1 MDQVI
6 MFLNKRFLFGIFFS
20 VALFFAIRPAF
31 GQRLVSSEIDTS
43 NSIARP
49 LTQNDLSYYIT
60 TGRHIYRRFPTSH
73 IYVSDQT
80 GNDTIVRILG
90 YAERF
95 SSPYP
100 VTYLDSVS
108 IRMALTAFDSVAGNS
123 LEVLVTGSQ
132 HTANGIYANLQD
144 VRARV
149 VYDPRTTALNN
160 GIWLSVALPHVAVD
174 SDFFVGLIT
183 TDSIETDTRLWIQ
196 TDSLLFPNLVPRD
209 ENRDR
214 GRAIGVGSQYY
225 MAGLLFPDESSG
237 RWYCNPMMVAQV
249 SDTKAS
255 VTSMSSSGFSISA
268 PNPNPASTTIAV
280 HYALPNNRLVT
291 ITVFDARG
299 SIVLFQNENIQ
310 SAGNHRATLDL
321 SSLPSGSYSYRVVAG
336 EENLSGRLEVLH

>member
-1 MDQVI
+1 
-6 MFLNKRFLFGIFFS
+6 MFLNKRYLFGIFFS

-31 GQRLVSSEIDTS
+31 AQTVVSSEMDTS
-43 NSIARP
+43 NSIART

-80 GNDTIVRILG
+80 GHDSLVRILG

-100 VTYLDSVS
+100 VTYLDNVS
-108 IRMALTAFDSVAGNS
+108 IRMALTAFDTVPGNS
-123 LEVLVTGSQ
+123 LEVLVTGSE
-132 HTANGIYANLQD
+132 HTTNGIYANLHD

-160 GIWLSVALPHVAVD
+160 GIWLNVALPHVAVD
-174 SDFFVGLIT
+174 SDFFVGLLT

-196 TDSLLFPNLVPRD
+196 TDSLLFPNLIPRD

-237 RWYCNPMMVAQV
+237 RWYCNPMMIARV

-255 VTSMSSSGFSISA
+255 VVSMSSSGFSIGTA
-268 PNPNPASTTIAV
+268 NPNPASTVIAV
-280 HYALPNNRLVT
+280 HYALPNSRPVA

-299 SIVLFQNENIQ
+299 RIVLFQNENIQ
-310 SAGNHRATLDL
+310 LAGAHRISLDL
-321 SSLPSGSYSYRVVAG
+321 TSLPSGSYSYRIVAG
-336 EENLSGRLEVLH
+336 EESLSARFEILH